1 MARFK
6 SVISNWTG
14 NKVSGILDKA
24 TDYITGVSRDDKF
37 LLDGKPIKATYPIDL
52 LGDERY
58 GEMIKFSMLKV
69 DTKANTNQNTPKADI
84 NKNVKKT
91 APTSIPAFEEL
102 KQAAQSTADIFTGKT
117 TKHAD
122 LYLYVPAQSMVNAT
136 QTDWE
141 SKEASALLN
150 SDGTAWER
158 ISGVAKGAGV
168 SIGKALGGKIAET
181 AAKDAQIAVNG
192 NIESFFTG
200 VGLRKFSF
208 AFEFAPRSEAELK
221 NALLICHTFKK
232 YSLPTANTQ
241 NLFNY
246 PMAWSFGIHSTRDSD
261 QGKRLGLMGSDKCY
275 ITGTTLNMSPDSVWS
290 TFNSGHP
297 VAWTLN
303 VSFVE
308 DKIMDRTAYENAE
321 FEL

>member
-6 SVISNWTG
+6 SVLSTWTSNKIGDTLG
-14 NKVSGILDKA
+14 KGIDLV
-24 TDYITGVSRDDKF
+24 TGVSRDDKF
-37 LLDGKPIKATYPIDL
+37 LLGDKHIKAIYPIDL
-52 LGDERY
+52 MSDRY

-69 DTKANTNQNTPKADI
+69 DTKANTGQAPPKKSTNKVGKLLPDIISSFEKIQNDVQDEI
-84 NKNVKKT
+84 N
-91 APTSIPAFEEL
+91 L
-102 KQAAQSTADIFTGKT
+102 QSKT

-136 QTDWE
+136 STEWE

-150 SDGTAWER
+150 SDGSASD
-158 ISGVAKGAGV
+158 ILGIIKGAGI
-168 SIGKALGGKIAET
+168 SMGKALGGKIAESS
-181 AAKDAQIAVNG
+181 AKNAQLAVNG

-232 YSLPTANTQ
+232 YSLPTASTK

-246 PMAWSFGIHSTRDSD
+246 PMAWAFGIHSTKEAD

-275 ITGTTLNMSPDSVWS
+275 ITGTTINMSPDSVWT

-297 VAWTLN
+297 VVWTLN

-308 DKIMDRTAYENAE
+308 DTIMDRKKYDEAEYE
-321 FEL
+321 L